1 MSFSNAFI
9 SNLTKKSVFL
19 DYSILKNLK
28 LTLKEFTLLEQLAY
42 NTNKTEFFSFP
53 KTVISRLC
61 DMSRA
66 HLYRCLKSLKDKGLI
81 SECENGIKVLET
93 YKKSKTKAF
102 KNSHNIA
109 DFNSVVSKNQAI
121 FFMPDVSQN
130 ETDVSQNEAPYNYM
144 YKNTKILSERVNK
157 TLSEKI
163 YSLHSQILKKSERES
178 LSHFLSAFFRSSED
192 SISFYTINDIKL
204 LQNTLTLLKEYIS
217 EAKDCIDPY
226 EYQNLR
232 SAIGDNLGSE
242 TLEKLD
248 NYKNSLSQTGF
259 FCLKENKIAFISQI
273 KRLYDAGNL
282 KVALD
287 KNNSK
292 VWLETALNNKNK
304 DTKNEGLICLQRLWQ
319 VLLHEIKM
327 HDLKENNP
335 EGFKQHALMSFI
347 NATYHKYKDKIQE
360 FIAFRKAK
368 KRFFNEASLQALY
381 TQIAQFEAK
390 GSDVMAILNQS
401 IERDYNWI
409 FPITHKK
416 RFFKKKAIEKLQA
429 TA

>member
-42 NTNKTEFFSFP
+42 NTNKTEYFCFP

-61 DMSRA
+61 DISRA

-109 DFNSVVSKNQAI
+109 DSNSVVSKNQAT
-121 FFMPDVSQN
+121 FFMTDVSQN
-130 ETDVSQNEAPYNYM
+130 ETDVSQNVAPYNYM

-163 YSLHSQILKKSERES
+163 YSLHSQILKKSEREN

-192 SISFYTINDIKL
+192 SISFYTINDVKL
-204 LQNTLTLLKEYIS
+204 LQNILVLLKEYIAG
-217 EAKDCIDPY
+217 AKDCIDPQ

-248 NYKNSLSQTGF
+248 NYRNSLSQTGF

-273 KRLYDAGNL
+273 KRLYDAGSL
-282 KVALD
+282 KVALE
-287 KNNSK
+287 KNNGK
-292 VWLETALNNKNK
+292 VWLETALNDKNK
-304 DTKNEGLICLQRLWQ
+304 DAKNKGLICLQRLWQ

-327 HDLKENNP
+327 QDLKENNP

-360 FIAFRKAK
+360 FISFRNAK

-381 TQIAQFEAK
+381 AQIAQFEAK
-390 GSDVMAILNQS
+390 GSDVIAILNQS

-416 RFFKKKAIEKLQA
+416 RFFKKKAVEKLQA
-429 TA
+429 AV